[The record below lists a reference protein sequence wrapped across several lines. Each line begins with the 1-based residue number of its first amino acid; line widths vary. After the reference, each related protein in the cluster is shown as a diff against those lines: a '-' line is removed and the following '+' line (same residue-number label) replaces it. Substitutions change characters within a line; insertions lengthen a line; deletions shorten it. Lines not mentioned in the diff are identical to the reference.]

1 MNNQPRLS
9 IWDRSPIVRA
19 VRGLLTWRDIRREL
33 IILAW
38 TATIIALLYG
48 VENWCARH
56 AWNQYRRQL
65 EARGEQLDLK
75 AFIPNPVP
83 DGQNFA
89 ATPLVQSWF
98 TERTNYTARWNDSYS
113 RVEMRIS
120 TSKTKDDLG
129 NRHFLDLVAWQLGLD
144 AFRSGGLKPGRKF
157 ESDKLDFESRARA
170 APSVLEDL
178 KSYEVVFAELRSAS
192 QRPYARYPVVY
203 DLEDPWGILIPHL
216 GNLRQVCRR
225 LHLKACAELAAGQSE
240 NALEDV
246 KLMLYLTGS
255 VKGEPTLISY
265 LVRIACLQ
273 LATQPIWEGLAEHAW
288 SGAQLQQIQSH
299 LQQYDFVADLKRPLD
314 TERAA
319 GFLTVD
325 LIQKKG
331 LGYLVALENSGG
343 EQVPPDR
350 RRTMANVISF
360 FIPHGWYYQEKL
372 SYCRLFQVEL
382 EGTYDTAHRRV
393 SPNRIASNTRE
404 LERAI
409 QLRSPVGVFRTVFI
423 DHHVI
428 AAMLLRPLGRVPL
441 RAAMAQTA
449 ADQTVLACALERYRL
464 ANGQFPERLD
474 ALVPQFISQL
484 PNDVITGA
492 PYKYRHT
499 ASGQFVLYS
508 VGWNEKDDGGVPG
521 KTLFDE
527 KQGDWVWTYPEK

>member
-1 MNNQPRLS
+1 MNDQARRS

-48 VENWCARH
+48 VEHWHARH

-98 TERTNYTARWNDSYS
+98 TDRTNYTARWNDSYS
-113 RVEMRIS
+113 RVETRIR
-120 TSKTKDDLG
+120 TSKTKDDPG
-129 NRHFLDLVAWQLGLD
+129 NRHFLDLVAWQMGLD
-144 AFRSGGLKPGRKF
+144 AFRSGGLKPGQKF
-157 ESDKLDFESRARA
+157 GSDKLDLESRAKA
-170 APSVLEDL
+170 APSVLDGL
-178 KSYEVVFAELRSAS
+178 KTNEAVFAELRSAS
-192 QRPYARYPVVY
+192 QRPYSRYPVVY
-203 DLEDPWGILIPHL
+203 DLEDPWGILLPHL
-216 GNLRQVCRR
+216 GNLRQVCWR
-225 LHLKACAELAAGQSE
+225 LNLKACAELAASQSE

-246 KLMLYLTGS
+246 KLMLSLTDS
-255 VKGEPTLISY
+255 VKGEPLLISY

-273 LATQPIWEGLAEHAW
+273 ITTHAIWEGLAEHAW
-288 SGAQLQQIQSH
+288 SDSQLQQIQSR

-319 GFLTVD
+319 GVLTVD

-331 LGYLVALENSGG
+331 LGYLLALGSSEATG
-343 EQVPPDR
+343 PPDVR
-350 RRTMANVISF
+350 MTGWMTSVISF

-382 EGTYDTAHRRV
+382 EGTCDAAHRRV
-393 SPNRIASNTRE
+393 SPNRIASNARE

-409 QLRSPVGVFRTVFI
+409 HGRGIRTVFI

-428 AAMLLRPLGRVPL
+428 AVMLLPSLGRVAL

-449 ADQTVLACALERYRL
+449 ADQIVLACALERYQL
-464 ANGQFPERLD
+464 ANGQFPEKLES
-474 ALVPQFISQL
+474 LVPRFISQL
-484 PNDVITGA
+484 PHDVITGE
-492 PYKYRHT
+492 PYKYRRT
-499 ASGQFVLYS
+499 DDSRFVLYS
-508 VGWNEKDDGGVPG
+508 IGWNEKDDGGVPG

-527 KQGDWVWTYPEK
+527 TQGDWVWQYPEK